1 MSKIVIIGAGA
12 MGSAFAL
19 PCLDNN
25 HDINI
30 VGTHL
35 ENEFIDNLKKNNN
48 LHLGLNVQIPKEIKL
63 FKFDKFDELL
73 KSNVDLIVLGIS
85 SKGIEWV
92 SDQLSRIYKD
102 SRTPKLLML
111 TKGLSIHNNHYEL
124 LVDKLERLLTE
135 RKITN
140 VNISA
145 VGGPCLAAGLANR
158 VHSSV
163 VIANKDIHVAKQI
176 ADMLNTNYYHTSHSD
191 DLNGVE
197 VSAAIK
203 NIFSMAVG
211 AAKGLCSQNISNEVR
226 EKNYLNT
233 ASALVKQSIYE
244 MEIFVQH
251 LKGKKETVKG
261 LAGLG
266 DLYVSSGGGRNAK
279 MGSYI
284 GEGLTFSEAKKTK
297 MEKVTVEGADLAL
310 EIGSK
315 VNEDFSRRDLPLMLG
330 MINAIIND
338 KKLETRTF
346 DLSTGDFVMFP
357 SSLFHRT
364 TPFSSS
370 KKRVCF
376 AFDLAPDELIS

>member
-12 MGSAFAL
+12 MGSAFSL

-25 HDINI
+25 HNINI
-30 VGTHL
+30 IGTHL
-35 ENEFIDNLKKNNN
+35 ENNFIDQLKKNDN
-48 LHLGLNVQIPKEIKL
+48 LHPGLKTKIPNEVKIFKFE
-63 FKFDKFDELL
+63 KFDKLL

-92 SDQLSRIYKD
+92 ADQLSRIYKGNKI
-102 SRTPKLLML
+102 PKVLML
-111 TKGLSIHNNHYEL
+111 TKGLSIYKNEYEL
-124 LVDKLERLLTE
+124 LVDKLERLLVDRGIE
-135 RKITN
+135 KID
-140 VNISA
+140 ISA

-158 VHSSV
+158 VHTSV
-163 VIANKDIHVAKQI
+163 VIANKEILTAKKM

-211 AAKGLCSQNISNEVR
+211 AAKGLCSKKILDEVR
-226 EKNYLNT
+226 ERNYLNT
-233 ASALVKQSIYE
+233 AAALIKQSIYE
-244 MEIFVQH
+244 MEIFVEH

-297 MEKVTVEGADLAL
+297 MEKVTVEGADLAK
-310 EIGSK
+310 EISKK
-315 VNEDFSRRDLPLMLG
+315 VNEDFDKKKLPLMLSI
-330 MINAIIND
+330 INAIVYD
-338 KKLETRTF
+338 KKLE
-346 DLSTGDFVMFP
+346 LNWE
-357 SSLFHRT
+357 LFR
-364 TPFSSS
+364 
-370 KKRVCF
+370 
-376 AFDLAPDELIS
+376 

>member
-12 MGSAFAL
+12 MGTAFAL

-25 HDINI
+25 HDVNI

-35 ENEFIDNLKKNNN
+35 ENNFIDDLKNKENF
-48 LHLGLNVQIPKEIKL
+48 HPGLNIKIDNKIKIYKFEKLNEILNTK
-63 FKFDKFDELL
+63 
-73 KSNVDLIVLGIS
+73 VDLIVLGIS

-92 SDQLSRIYKD
+92 SDQFGKIFKD
-102 SRTPKLLML
+102 NQIPDLLML
-111 TKGLSIHNNHYEL
+111 TKGLSIHKNDYEL
-124 LVDKLERLLTE
+124 LVDKLKRLLAD
-135 RKITN
+135 KGISKL
-140 VNISA
+140 NISA
-145 VGGPCLAAGLANR
+145 VGGPCLAAGLANK

-163 VIANKDIHVAKQI
+163 VIANKDLQIAKKI
-176 ADMLNTNYYHTSHSD
+176 ADMLNTDYYHTSFSD

-211 AAKGLCSQNISNEVR
+211 AAKGLCSSGISNDIR

-233 ASALVKQSIYE
+233 ASALIKQSIHE
-244 MEIFVQH
+244 MEIFVEH

-284 GEGLTFSEAKKTK
+284 GEGLTFTEAKKTK
-297 MEKVTVEGADLAL
+297 MKKVTIEGADLAK
-310 EIGSK
+310 EIANK
-315 VNEDFSRRDLPLMLG
+315 VNEDFDKKELPLMLG
-330 MINAIIND
+330 MINAIVND
-338 KKLETRTF
+338 KKLELDWESFR
-346 DLSTGDFVMFP
+346 
-357 SSLFHRT
+357 
-364 TPFSSS
+364 
-370 KKRVCF
+370 
-376 AFDLAPDELIS
+376 

>member
-25 HDINI
+25 HDISI

-35 ENEFIDNLKKNNN
+35 ESEFIDNITKNKN
-48 LHLGLNVQIPKEIKL
+48 LHPALGVQIPEGIKL
-63 FKFDKFDELL
+63 FKFSKFNELF
-73 KSNVDLIVLGIS
+73 KSNIDLIVLGVS

-92 SDQLSRIYKD
+92 SEQLNLISKD
-102 SRTPKLLML
+102 KKLPKILML
-111 TKGLSIHNNHYEL
+111 TKGLSIHENKYEL
-124 LVDKLERLLTE
+124 LVDKLKRLLIS
-135 RKITN
+135 KGIIK

-158 VHSSV
+158 IHSSV
-163 VIANKDIHVAKQI
+163 VIANEDIQTAKKL
-176 ADMLNTNYYHTSHSD
+176 ADMLNTSYYHTSSSD

-211 AAKGLCSQNISNEVR
+211 AAKGLCSKNASNEIR

-233 ASALVKQSIYE
+233 ASALIKQSIYE
-244 MEIFVQH
+244 MEIFVEH

-266 DLYVSSGGGRNAK
+266 DLYVSSGGGRNAR

-297 MEKVTVEGADLAL
+297 MRDVTVEGADLAI
-310 EIGSK
+310 EISNK
-315 VNEDFSRRDLPLMLG
+315 VKEDFNIKRLPLMLG
-330 MINAIIND
+330 MIEAIVED
-338 KKLETRTF
+338 KKLE
-346 DLSTGDFVMFP
+346 LNWE
-357 SSLFHRT
+357 LFR
-364 TPFSSS
+364 
-370 KKRVCF
+370 
-376 AFDLAPDELIS
+376 

>member
-1 MSKIVIIGAGA
+1 MSKIVVIGAGA
-12 MGSAFAL
+12 MGTAFAL

-25 HDINI
+25 HEINI

-35 ENEFIDNLKKNNN
+35 ENDFIEKLKKNKNI
-48 LHLGLNVQIPKEIKL
+48 HPGLNIEIPDQIKI
-63 FKFDKFDELL
+63 FKFEKFDELL
-73 KSNVDLIVLGIS
+73 NSNIDLIVLGIS

-92 SDQLSRIYKD
+92 ADQLSRLFIGKNL
-102 SRTPKLLML
+102 PNLLML
-111 TKGLSIHNNHYEL
+111 TKGLSIHNNNYEL
-124 LVDKLERLLTE
+124 LVDKLERLLVD
-135 RKITN
+135 KGITKT
-140 VNISA
+140 NISA

-163 VIANKDIHVAKQI
+163 DIANKDINTAKKI
-176 ADMLNTNYYHTSHSD
+176 ANMLNTNYYHTSYSD

-211 AAKGLCSQNISNEVR
+211 AAKGLCSKNISDEVR

-233 ASALVKQSIYE
+233 ASALIKQSIFE
-244 MEIFVQH
+244 MEIFVEH

-279 MGSYI
+279 MGAFI

-297 MEKVTVEGADLAL
+297 MEKVTVEGADLAK
-310 EIGSK
+310 EIAKK
-315 VNEDFSRRDLPLMLG
+315 VNEDFNEKQLPLMLG
-330 MINAIIND
+330 MINAIVED
-338 KKLETRTF
+338 KKLE
-346 DLSTGDFVMFP
+346 LNWE
-357 SSLFHRT
+357 
-364 TPFSSS
+364 
-370 KKRVCF
+370 
-376 AFDLAPDELIS
+376 AFR

>member
-1 MSKIVIIGAGA
+1 MSRIVIIGAGA

-19 PCLDNN
+19 PCFDNK
-25 HDINI
+25 HDVNI
-30 VGTHL
+30 IGTFL
-35 ENEFIDNLKKNNN
+35 ENEFIDNLKKNEN
-48 LHLGLNVQIPKEIKL
+48 HHPGLKTKIPKEIKI
-63 FKFDKFDELL
+63 FKFEKLEEIL
-73 KSNVDLIVLGIS
+73 KSNVDLVVLGIS
-85 SKGIEWV
+85 SKGVEWV
-92 SDQLSRIYKD
+92 ADQLSKNYKGKIL
-102 SRTPKLLML
+102 PNMLML
-111 TKGLSIHNNHYEL
+111 TKGLSIYKNNYEL
-124 LVDKLERLLTE
+124 LVDKLKRLLAE
-135 RKITN
+135 RSIKQ

-163 VIANKDIHVAKQI
+163 IIANNDISTAKKI
-176 ADMLNTNYYHTSHSD
+176 ADMLNTYYYHTSYSD

-211 AAKGLCSQNISNEVR
+211 AARGLCSKNVSKEVR

-233 ASALVKQSIYE
+233 ASALIKQSIHE
-244 MEIFVQH
+244 MEIFVEH

-297 MEKVTVEGADLAL
+297 MEKVTVEGADLAK
-310 EIGSK
+310 EIGKK
-315 VNEDFSRRDLPLMLG
+315 VNEDFDEKKLPLMLA
-330 MINAIIND
+330 MINAIIED
-338 KKLETRTF
+338 KNLEF
-346 DLSTGDFVMFP
+346 NWE
-357 SSLFHRT
+357 
-364 TPFSSS
+364 
-370 KKRVCF
+370 
-376 AFDLAPDELIS
+376 AFR

>member
-12 MGSAFAL
+12 MGTAFAY

-35 ENEFIDNLKKNNN
+35 ENDFIDLVLKNNR
-48 LHLGLNVQIPKEIKL
+48 LHPGLNTKIPEGINLIKYE
-63 FKFDKFDELL
+63 KFDSIF
-73 KSNVDLIVLGIS
+73 SANVDLIVLGVS

-92 SDQLSRIYKD
+92 ADQLCHVYKEKKL
-102 SRTPKLLML
+102 PNLLML
-111 TKGLSIHNNHYEL
+111 TKGLSIYNNNYEL
-124 LVDKLERLLTE
+124 LVDKLERLLFE
-135 RKITN
+135 KGIKE

-145 VGGPCLAAGLANR
+145 VGGPCLATGLANR

-163 VIANKDIHVAKQI
+163 VIANKDISVAKKI
-176 ADMLNTNYYHTSHSD
+176 SSLLNTNYYHTSFSN

-197 VSAAIK
+197 ISAAIK

-211 AAKGLCSQNISNEVR
+211 AAKGLCSNNITEEIR

-233 ASALVKQSIYE
+233 ASALIKQSVQE
-244 MEIFVQH
+244 MEIFVEH

-266 DLYVSSGGGRNAK
+266 DLYVSSGGGRNSL

-284 GEGLTFSEAKKTK
+284 GQGMTFSEAKKNK
-297 MEKVTVEGADLAL
+297 MPKVTVEGADLAI
-310 EIGSK
+310 EIGKK
-315 VNEDFSRRDLPLMLG
+315 VNQDFDKKKLPLMLS
-330 MINAIIND
+330 MINAIIDD
-338 KKLETRTF
+338 KKLELDWQYF
-346 DLSTGDFVMFP
+346 N
-357 SSLFHRT
+357 
-364 TPFSSS
+364 
-370 KKRVCF
+370 
-376 AFDLAPDELIS
+376 

>member
-12 MGSAFAL
+12 MGTAFAL

-25 HDINI
+25 HDTSI

-35 ENEFIDNLKKNNN
+35 ENDFIDDLKKNNN
-48 LHLGLNVQIPKEIKL
+48 LHPGLNTQIPSEVKV
-63 FKFDKFDELL
+63 FKFEKFDEIL
-73 KSNVDLIVLGIS
+73 SSHVDLIVLGIS
-85 SKGIEWV
+85 SKGIVWV
-92 SDQLSRIYKD
+92 SDQLSRLYKNIQM
-102 SRTPKLLML
+102 PKILML
-111 TKGLSIHNNHYEL
+111 TKGLSIHNNNYEL
-124 LVDKLERLLTE
+124 LVDKLERLLVD
-135 RKITN
+135 RGICKID
-140 VNISA
+140 ISA

-163 VIANKDIHVAKQI
+163 VIANKDIRTAKKI
-176 ADMLNTNYYHTSHSD
+176 ADMFNTSYYHTSHSD

-211 AAKGLCSQNISNEVR
+211 AARGLCSKNVSKEVR

-233 ASALVKQSIYE
+233 ASALIKQSIHE
-244 MEIFVQH
+244 MEIFVEH

-284 GEGLTFSEAKKTK
+284 GEGLIFSEAKKLK
-297 MEKVTVEGADLAL
+297 MEKVTVEGADLAK
-310 EIGSK
+310 EIAKK
-315 VNEDFSRRDLPLMLG
+315 VKEDFNEKKLPLMLG
-330 MINAIIND
+330 MINAIVED
-338 KKLETRTF
+338 KKLEF
-346 DLSTGDFVMFP
+346 DWD
-357 SSLFHRT
+357 
-364 TPFSSS
+364 
-370 KKRVCF
+370 
-376 AFDLAPDELIS
+376 AFR

>member
-35 ENEFIDNLKKNNN
+35 ENDFIDELKKNNN
-48 LHLGLNVQIPKEIKL
+48 FHPGLNIKIPSEIKI
-63 FKFDKFDELL
+63 FKFNDFEELI
-73 KSNVDLIVLGIS
+73 KSKVDLIVLGIS

-92 SDQLSRIYKD
+92 AEQLSKIFKNK
-102 SRTPKLLML
+102 TVPKLLML
-111 TKGLSIHNNHYEL
+111 TKGLSIYKNQYEL
-124 LVDKLERLLTE
+124 LVSKLERLLIE
-135 RKITN
+135 RGISK

-145 VGGPCLAAGLANR
+145 VGGPCLATGLANR

-163 VIANKDIHVAKQI
+163 VIANKDLQTAKEI
-176 ADMLNTNYYHTSHSD
+176 ADKLNTNYYHTSYSD

-211 AAKGLCSQNISNEVR
+211 ASKGLCSNNISSEVR

-233 ASALVKQSIYE
+233 ASALIKQSIYE
-244 MEIFVQH
+244 MEIFVEH
-251 LKGKKETVKG
+251 LKGKKETVRG

-279 MGSYI
+279 MGAYI
-284 GEGLTFSEAKKTK
+284 GEGLIFSEAKKIK
-297 MEKVTVEGADLAL
+297 MEKVTVEGADLAK
-310 EIGSK
+310 EIAKK
-315 VNEDFSRRDLPLMLG
+315 VNEDFDEKKLPLMLS
-330 MINAIIND
+330 MINAIVED
-338 KKLETRTF
+338 KKLE
-346 DLSTGDFVMFP
+346 LNWE
-357 SSLFHRT
+357 
-364 TPFSSS
+364 
-370 KKRVCF
+370 
-376 AFDLAPDELIS
+376 AFR

>member
-1 MSKIVIIGAGA
+1 MSKIVVIGAGA

-25 HDINI
+25 HDVNI

-35 ENEFIDNLKKNNN
+35 ENDFIDHIKKNKNI
-48 LHLGLNVQIPKEIKL
+48 HPGLNTHIPDQVKI
-63 FKFDKFDELL
+63 FKFERFGDLL
-73 KSNVDLIVLGIS
+73 NSNVDLIVLGIS

-92 SDQLSRIYKD
+92 ADQLSRFFKGKNL
-102 SRTPKLLML
+102 PNLLML
-111 TKGLSIHNNHYEL
+111 TKGLSIYKNNYEL
-124 LVDKLERLLTE
+124 LVDKLERLLVD
-135 RKITN
+135 KGITN
-140 VNISA
+140 TNVSA
-145 VGGPCLAAGLANR
+145 VGGPCLATGLANK

-163 VIANKDIHVAKQI
+163 VIANKDINIAKKI
-176 ADMLNTNYYHTSHSD
+176 ANMLNTNYYHTSYSD

-211 AAKGLCSQNISNEVR
+211 AAKGLCSKNISDEVR

-233 ASALVKQSIYE
+233 ASALIKQSIFE
-244 MEIFVQH
+244 MEIFVEH

-279 MGSYI
+279 MGAYI

-297 MEKVTVEGADLAL
+297 MEKVTVEGADLAK
-310 EIGSK
+310 EIAKK
-315 VNEDFSRRDLPLMLG
+315 VNEDFNEKQLPLMLG
-330 MINAIIND
+330 MINAIVED
-338 KKLETRTF
+338 KKLE
-346 DLSTGDFVMFP
+346 LNWE
-357 SSLFHRT
+357 
-364 TPFSSS
+364 
-370 KKRVCF
+370 
-376 AFDLAPDELIS
+376 AFR

>member
-25 HDINI
+25 HDVNI

-35 ENEFIDNLKKNNN
+35 ENDFIDHIKKNKNI
-48 LHLGLNVQIPKEIKL
+48 HPGLNTHIPDQVKI
-63 FKFDKFDELL
+63 FKFERFGDLL
-73 KSNVDLIVLGIS
+73 NSNVDLIVLGIS

-92 SDQLSRIYKD
+92 ADQLSRLFKGKNL
-102 SRTPKLLML
+102 PNLLML
-111 TKGLSIHNNHYEL
+111 TKGLSIYKNNYEL
-124 LVDKLERLLTE
+124 LVDKLERLLVD
-135 RKITN
+135 KGITN
-140 VNISA
+140 TNVSA
-145 VGGPCLAAGLANR
+145 VGGPCLATGLANK

-163 VIANKDIHVAKQI
+163 VIANKDINIAKKI
-176 ADMLNTNYYHTSHSD
+176 ANMLNTNYYHTSYSD

-211 AAKGLCSQNISNEVR
+211 AAKGLCSKNISDEVR

-233 ASALVKQSIYE
+233 ASALIKQSIFE
-244 MEIFVQH
+244 MEIFVEH

-279 MGSYI
+279 MGAFI

-297 MEKVTVEGADLAL
+297 MEKVTVEGADLAK
-310 EIGSK
+310 EISEK
-315 VNEDFSRRDLPLMLG
+315 VNEDFNEKQLPLMLG
-330 MINAIIND
+330 MINAIVED
-338 KKLETRTF
+338 KKLE
-346 DLSTGDFVMFP
+346 LNWE
-357 SSLFHRT
+357 
-364 TPFSSS
+364 
-370 KKRVCF
+370 
-376 AFDLAPDELIS
+376 AFR